1 MGNVVNTNNN
11 SEPIPISSLN
21 FQEIIKKEEDISAN
35 KNVDCEYTLKLGE
48 CDANG
53 IQKVYPI
60 VTKKPTEN
68 GKKCPSEYTQSCN
81 NNRSTSFV
89 SFTHKLNIP
98 KQYERGSK
106 LFIFN
111 LNNPYPI
118 LLKNKSYISV
128 ELKSLSPINFQCISI
143 SIGGHIFPISSS
155 IESNSKGIYNY
166 NFFINCEVKMEPYS
180 KIIFNLFF
188 WNVKVKGISNDFYD
202 LKINF
207 NNEKKIKT
215 I

>member
-1 MGNVVNTNNN
+1 MGNVVNTNN

-21 FQEIIKKEEDISAN
+21 FQEIIKKEEESISAN
-35 KNVDCEYTLKLGE
+35 KNVDCEYTLQLDE

-60 VTKKPTEN
+60 VTKKPTGN

-81 NNRSTSFV
+81 NNNITSSFV

-118 LLKNKSYISV
+118 LLKNKSYISI

-143 SIGGHIFPISSS
+143 SIGGYIFPISSS

-166 NFFINCEVKMEPYS
+166 NFFINREVKMKYKS

-188 WNVKVKGISNDFYD
+188 WNVKGGGVSNNFYD

-207 NNEKKIKT
+207 NNNEK
-215 I
+215 

>member
-1 MGNVVNTNNN
+1 MGNVVNSNNN

-21 FQEIIKKEEDISAN
+21 FQEIIKKEEESISAN
-35 KNVDCEYTLKLGE
+35 KNVDCEYTLQLDE

-60 VTKKPTEN
+60 VTKKPTGN

-81 NNRSTSFV
+81 NNNRTSSFV

-98 KQYERGSK
+98 KQYERGGK

-118 LLKNKSYISV
+118 LLKNKSYISI
-128 ELKSLSPINFQCISI
+128 EMKSLSPINFQCISI
-143 SIGGHIFPISSS
+143 SISGHIFPISSS

-166 NFFINCEVKMEPYS
+166 NFFINREVKMEPKS

-188 WNVKVKGISNDFYD
+188 WNVKWISNDFYD
-202 LKINF
+202 FKINF
-207 NNEKKIKT
+207 MKKKI
-215 I
+215 ISI

>member
-1 MGNVVNTNNN
+1 MGNVVNANN

-21 FQEIIKKEEDISAN
+21 FQEIIKKEEEAISAN
-35 KNVDCEYTLKLGE
+35 KNDDCEYTLKLGE

-81 NNRSTSFV
+81 NISSSFV

-118 LLKNKSYISV
+118 LLKNKSYISI
-128 ELKSLSPINFQCISI
+128 EMKSLSPINFQCISI
-143 SIGGHIFPISSS
+143 SISGHIFPISSS

-166 NFFINCEVKMEPYS
+166 NFFINREVKMEPKS

-188 WNVKVKGISNDFYD
+188 WNVKWISNDFYD

-207 NNEKKIKT
+207 NNEKKK
-215 I
+215 